1 MSSNLHGKVVK
12 SRSMQKQMWLEYP
25 SSISDIVEKNKSFD
39 ACSIRVMYTGKN
51 RNRTSISKDAAEAA
65 LPTLYNCPIV
75 CNYDV
80 VEDKIG
86 GHDVEFINTKHGMK
100 MVNLTDAVG
109 VIPYGAEYRWETVTE
124 ENGQEHEY
132 LVVDGLL
139 WKRSSVYDKLKRDG
153 ISGQSME
160 ITVNSGKSV
169 DGVYEIYSFDFTAFC
184 ILGEDVEPCFE
195 SADIETF
202 SLGVY
207 KTRFEHMMD
216 ELKAEYSI
224 AAGAKDGGTEF
235 SLKGGEGKVNLK
247 DMLAKFGL
255 TEEDITFET
264 DGMTEEELEA
274 KFSEIRDRKFADGD
288 NQSESG
294 ENETPAGET
303 PAAETPA
310 DESGTEST
318 GADAPAQNDDQ
329 SGDDQSGDDSEDDE
343 TDPNT
348 DEEDDAS
355 GGNAKRNSNFSVMA
369 GQVAE
374 ELRRSLASQ
383 TYHDDY
389 WDEECRRYWYID
401 HDAEAGRVYAQDW
414 QDDVV
419 CAFGYVM
426 NGDHAV
432 IDFASYKRQKVQF
445 VDFDD
450 GEPMTAM
457 FNYANDAMME
467 VFNKKL
473 EKATA
478 GMAEL
483 QKFHDETVA
492 AQRKAKLEE
501 VFASFADMNGNE
513 SFEEL
518 RSNCDDLSVEEIT
531 EKCYAIRGRSVK
543 VNFSMNTPQAVRLPV
558 ERKLPEKN
566 DPYNGV
572 FARYGF

>member
-1 MSSNLHGKVVK
+1 
-12 SRSMQKQMWLEYP
+12 MQKQMWLEYP

-124 ENGQEHEY
+124 DNGQEHEY

-224 AAGAKDGGTEF
+224 SADTEDGGTEF

-264 DGMTEEELEA
+264 DGMTEKELEA

-288 NQSESG
+288 NQPESG
-294 ENETPAGET
+294 ENATPVGET
-303 PAAETPA
+303 
-310 DESGTEST
+310 
-318 GADAPAQNDDQ
+318 
-329 SGDDQSGDDSEDDE
+329 SGDDSGDSQEESGDAPQEDVGDE
-343 TDPNT
+343 EPYDPNT

-355 GGNAKRNSNFSVMA
+355 GEPKKNNSYALMA
-369 GQVAE
+369 GQLSE
-374 ELRRSLASQ
+374 ELCRALSAE
-383 TYHDDY
+383 TYHDDR
-389 WDEECRRYWYID
+389 WDEDWRRYWYID
-401 HDAEAGRVYAQDW
+401 HDPEAQMVYAEDAK
-414 QDDVV
+414 DCVI
-419 CAFGYVM
+419 CGFNYSM
-426 NGDHAV
+426 NGDNV
-432 IDFASYKRQKVQF
+432 VVDFASYKRQKVQF
-445 VDFDD
+445 VDFDE

>member
-1 MSSNLHGKVVK
+1 
-12 SRSMQKQMWLEYP
+12 MQKQMWLEYP
-25 SSISDIVEKNKSFD
+25 SSISDIVEQNKSFD

-51 RNRTSISKDAAEAA
+51 RNRTSISKDAVEAA

-80 VEDKIG
+80 VEDTIG

-100 MVNLTDAVG
+100 MVNLTDAIG

-124 ENGQEHEY
+124 DNGQVHEY

-169 DGVYEIYSFDFTAFC
+169 DGIYEIYSFDFTAFC

-207 KTRFEHMMD
+207 KTRFEHMME

-255 TEEDITFET
+255 SEEDITFET
-264 DGMTEEELEA
+264 EGMTEEELEA
-274 KFSEIRDRKFADGD
+274 KFAEIQAQKATFAGDGD
-288 NQSESG
+288 
-294 ENETPAGET
+294 
-303 PAAETPA
+303 TPA
-310 DESGTEST
+310 DPAADETNGNESGTENT
-318 GADAPAQNDDQ
+318 GADAPAQDDDQ
-329 SGDDQSGDDSEDDE
+329 SGDDQSGDDESGDGSEDDD

-355 GGNAKRNSNFSVMA
+355 GGNAKKRSNFSVMA

-374 ELRRSLASQ
+374 ELRRGLASQ

-445 VDFDD
+445 VDFDE
-450 GEPMTAM
+450 GETTLAM
-457 FNYANDAMME
+457 FSDGREAMNE
-467 VFNKKL
+467 VFSRKL

-478 GMAEL
+478 EMAEL
-483 QKFHDETVA
+483 RKFHDDTVA
-492 AQRKAKLEE
+492 AQRKAKLDE

-513 SFEEL
+513 SFDEL